1 MAYKE
6 SGYARL
12 LGTTQAVFSTAISTA
27 CRMASIWW
35 IVFESS
41 LWALSD
47 ASSLIL
53 FADILR
59 KIVNVR
65 VKMKADTISTLTIRR
80 PEMDTI
86 GLNPVVFIAHLL

>member
-1 MAYKE
+1 
-6 SGYARL
+6 
-12 LGTTQAVFSTAISTA
+12 
-27 CRMASIWW
+27 
-35 IVFESS
+35 
-41 LWALSD
+41 LSD